1 MEQDRQYMRAQP
13 LRMVGLVFL
22 IVGLVFLLAG
32 AFIYDRQKAGAETM
46 QEGTGVIV
54 DFTQHGNPYI
64 VYEKD
69 GRTYEAQLGFSSSD
83 MEVGDELPIL
93 FDPMIP
99 EHVQIGGWGALFLPL
114 LFMGLGAVF
123 ALMGVA
129 LLLLQRRLLQES
141 ETTYWQ

>member
-1 MEQDRQYMRAQP
+1 MERDQQYMRVQP
-13 LRMVGLVFL
+13 LRIVGLVFL
-22 IVGLVFLLAG
+22 IVGLVFLLTG
-32 AFIYDRQKAGAETM
+32 AFIYDRQKAGAEAM
-46 QEGTGVIV
+46 REGTGVIV
-54 DFTQHGNPYI
+54 GFTQHGNPYI

-69 GRTYEAQLGFSSSD
+69 GQTYKAQLGFSSSD